1 MSVTTVRLQAE
12 VEQHLEAI
20 AGRLYRSK
28 DWVINQALSEYI
40 EKQQREQERWQQ
52 TLEAMESAAHGEVVD
67 SSPSAAGM
75 IAAELISKIELL
87 PDFPKM
93 GTPVEMAPAPDSI
106 RDMVFG
112 KYVVRYSVHT
122 SVIIILRVWHG
133 LEGER

>member
-1 MSVTTVRLQAE
+1 MHRGQVRKL
-12 VEQHLEAI
+12 VYTDEAI
-20 AGRLYRSK
+20 EDLKRL
-28 DWVINQALSEYI
+28 
-40 EKQQREQERWQQ
+40 REFI
-52 TLEAMESAAHGEVVD
+52 AAH
-67 SSPSAAGM
+67 SPSAAGM